1 MIIKTMVSLQM
12 TMNRTIKFSAEP
24 IRCSMQLLLYAGILY
39 LAGIA
44 VILLLQP
51 QAMFRDDGSWKEFGV
66 GRDPKHHTWMPIWL
80 FAILWAMLS
89 YMIVLIFAGANALPG
104 ITTVSEEPLDLDAL
118 SPRKRSRALS
128 GLQEAE
134 PGYYMLN
141 VDASGAKGV
150 PKYVY
155 LGPSAPNLIY
165 NQGTPTKV
173 ESSNDK

>member
-1 MIIKTMVSLQM
+1 
-12 TMNRTIKFSAEP
+12 
-24 IRCSMQLLLYAGILY
+24 MQLLLYAGILY

-44 VILLLQP
+44 VILVLQP
-51 QAMFRDDGSWKEFGV
+51 QMMFRDDGSWKEFGV
-66 GRDPKHHTWMPIWL
+66 GRDPKHHTWLPIWL

-89 YMIVLIFAGANALPG
+89 YMAVLFFAAANALPG

-118 SPRKRSRALS
+118 SPRKRSKALS

-141 VDASGAKGV
+141 VDESGAKGV

-165 NQGTPTKV
+165 NQGVSPKKGIIPAAV
-173 ESSNDK
+173 DE

>member
-1 MIIKTMVSLQM
+1 
-12 TMNRTIKFSAEP
+12 
-24 IRCSMQLLLYAGILY
+24 MQLLLYAGILY

-51 QAMFRDDGSWKEFGV
+51 QAMFRDDSSWKEFGV
-66 GRDPKHHTWMPIWL
+66 GRDPKHYTWMPIWL

-104 ITTVSEEPLDLDAL
+104 ITTVNEEPLDLDAL

-134 PGYYMLN
+134 PGYYILN
-141 VDASGAKGV
+141 VDASSTNGV